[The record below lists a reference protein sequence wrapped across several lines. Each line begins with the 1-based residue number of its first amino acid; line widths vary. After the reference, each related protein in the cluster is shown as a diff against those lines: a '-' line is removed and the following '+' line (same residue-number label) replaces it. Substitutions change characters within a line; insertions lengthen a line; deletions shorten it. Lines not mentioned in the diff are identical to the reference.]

1 MTTVFGKLGDELYEA
16 LLEPDATRRRT
27 ALEEWAD
34 RATEAM
40 SKEIRAEIGSYLE
53 YATEGRWTDEGWQMG
68 ANKWRSNQPRRHL
81 TMDIQLQ
88 SLEVKPTT
96 PIRFVELQEPLVPG
110 PKSERAKH
118 QLWRESAVLA
128 AQAPKQAGHTA
139 VRQGVET
146 PKPARDTRN
155 AEDDGSEES
164 TGRSSNDDRSDSMNP
179 NNDAHQA
186 AMDNHAN
193 QLNPDH
199 SAYWSSRGH

>member
-53 YATEGRWTDEGWQMG
+53 YATEGRWTDEGWQRG
-68 ANKWRSNQPRRHL
+68 ANKFRSIRPSYHL
-81 TMDIQLQ
+81 TLEIKLQ
-88 SLEVKPTT
+88 SLGVKPTP

-110 PKSERAKH
+110 PKSRGANH
-118 QLWRESAVLA
+118 QLLRESAVRVT
-128 AQAPKQAGHTA
+128 QAPKKAAHTDIREGA
-139 VRQGVET
+139 ET
-146 PKPARDTRN
+146 PERVGDTGIT
-155 AEDDGSEES
+155 EDDGSDEG
-164 TGRSSNDDRSDSMNP
+164 TGRSTNDDRSDSMNP